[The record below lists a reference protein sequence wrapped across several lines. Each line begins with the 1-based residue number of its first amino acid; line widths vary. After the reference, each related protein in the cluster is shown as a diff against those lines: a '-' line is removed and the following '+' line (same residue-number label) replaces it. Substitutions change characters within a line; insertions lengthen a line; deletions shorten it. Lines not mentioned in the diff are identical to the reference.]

1 MASKTIKM
9 VFQFRRATAAE
20 WAQYPDVVPAAGE
33 PCFVTDENVL
43 KIGDGETT
51 FANLKPING
60 VNAEVT
66 ADGKSI
72 VLEDNIFQL
81 MGFNE
86 AEVNAQ
92 PRKAAD
98 GSIEWIVP
106 STETVEGL
114 QTTVAGLQSDVVALQ
129 KAVGATEEGAA
140 TIMDRVASVEEAVE
154 ILNGEGTVEG
164 SVKKIVDEAI
174 NKFATDASN
183 DDVVNS
189 YKELIDYAADHGA
202 EFTELVGVVDTNT
215 KAIATLN
222 GDATT
227 AGSVD
232 KKIADAIAGENLGQY
247 AKDADLD
254 AAVERIG
261 TAEGEID
268 TLQAE
273 MDAVEA
279 KAADNEQAIA
289 TANTEIAKKAAQT
302 DLEAAIT
309 RIANNEAEIAS
320 FVEISET
327 EINNLFA

>member
-33 PCFVTDENVL
+33 PCFVIDENVL

-114 QTTVAGLQSDVVALQ
+114 QTTVAGLQSDVAALQ
-129 KAVGATEEGAA
+129 KAVGTTEEGAA

-189 YKELIDYAADHGA
+189 YKELIDYVADHGGEA
-202 EFTELVGVVDTNT
+202 ATMAADIASLKGLVGET
-215 KAIATLN
+215 
-222 GDATT
+222 
-227 AGSVD
+227 SV
-232 KKIADAIAGENLGQY
+232 ASQ
-247 AKDADLD
+247 
-254 AAVERIG
+254 
-261 TAEGEID
+261 
-268 TLQAE
+268 
-273 MDAVEA
+273 
-279 KAADNEQAIA
+279 IA
-289 TANTEIAKKAAQT
+289 TAVADKVVAEEGKSLVADTLIEK
-302 DLEAAIT
+302 LEAI
-309 RIANNEAEIAS
+309 EAEAQVNKIESVKVGNTLLDIVEKQVVIPMGAGLKGS
-320 FVEISET
+320 DEVEIGEDGVIRIKAMSWDKLISGNDELVMDGGGA
-327 EINNLFA
+327 EKA